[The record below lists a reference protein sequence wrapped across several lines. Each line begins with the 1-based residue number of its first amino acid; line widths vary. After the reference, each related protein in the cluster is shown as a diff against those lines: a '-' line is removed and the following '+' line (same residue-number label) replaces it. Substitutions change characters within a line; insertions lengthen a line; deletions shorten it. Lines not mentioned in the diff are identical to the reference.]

1 MTKDSRLLR
10 RTLQANGCF
19 SLLSGL
25 LILGFT
31 RPLAVW
37 MGLPDPLWLW
47 ALVPGLVL
55 FGSVVLGLGLKWEPP
70 PGPVRVVIWL
80 DWGWVLGSVALL
92 SLDGPHFTKAGFLL
106 VADMALVVAVFAVLQ
121 QIGLRRLAGA
131 RQAVHG

>member
-1 MTKDSRLLR
+1 MTNDSRLLR

-31 RPLAVW
+31 RPLAGW

-55 FGSVVLGLGLKWEPP
+55 FGSLVLGLGLKREPAA
-70 PGPVRVVIWL
+70 GPVRVVIWL
-80 DWGWVLGSVALL
+80 DWGWVLGSAALL
-92 SLDGPHFTKAGFLL
+92 SLAGSHFTTAGLLL
-106 VADMALVVAVFAVLQ
+106 VADVALIVAVFAILQ
-121 QIGLRRLAGA
+121 QIGLRRLACT